1 MARNEKRLLGAVGVT
16 ALLLRVAGIGWGLPG
31 ADHLSSYHPDEWQA
45 VETALS
51 MIARGSANPQFFNYP
66 TLQPYLLGLLFAPLL
81 AAAPE
86 AGIGLFYLV
95 GRLVSVGFG
104 VATVVLVGLIGRR
117 LGGPRVGLVAAGLT
131 AVLPLHVVSSH
142 FATVDV
148 ALTGWCAAALLAAV
162 TVAERPDWRTL
173 LLGAAAAGAAMA
185 TKYNGALLLLPLW
198 AAAGLAWRRQAAKPV
213 VAAAAVAALAFA
225 VASPFVLLDPAAW
238 PQVRYELFEHPRV
251 TSLYADV
258 GPGWL
263 FHMRWNLPTA
273 AGGPVAL
280 AALVGLLLLA
290 RRRPPGAL
298 PVLVYGLV
306 FALSLLRTRELFIR
320 YWLPLLPVIA
330 LGAAVAVAE
339 LRARPLVMW
348 LVLAAI
354 AVGPVL
360 RSAAYVAMLGRPDAR
375 DQALDWCR
383 TAVAPGETVGMLG
396 SGGTVWFQAVPLQPN
411 NGGARTGAVP
421 AGGPYDLRL
430 DPSAWPDDPPAWL
443 VLNVTQAGE
452 EGRDLVDLT
461 AGYERV
467 AEFENAARLLPG
479 LAERGPGSRLHD
491 WNYTRPRI
499 EIWRLSSGSRR

>member
-1 MARNEKRLLGAVGVT
+1 MAQREKRLLVAVGVI

-31 ADHLSSYHPDEWQA
+31 AEHLSSYHPDEWQA

-51 MIARGSANPQFFNYP
+51 MIARGSANPRFFNYP
-66 TLQPYLLGLLFAPLL
+66 TLQPYLLALLLAPLL
-81 AAAPE
+81 AAAPG
-86 AGIGLFYLV
+86 AGIGLFYLL
-95 GRLVSVGFG
+95 GRLVTVGFG

-117 LGGPRVGLVAAGLT
+117 LGGPRVGLVAAGLM
-131 AVLPLHVVSSH
+131 AVLPLHVVNSH

-148 ALTGWCAAALLAAV
+148 ALTAWCTAALLAAV
-162 TVAERPDWRTL
+162 AVADSPSWRTL
-173 LLGAAAAGAAMA
+173 LLGAAAAGAAAA
-185 TKYNGALLLLPLW
+185 TKYHGALLLLPLW
-198 AAAGLAWRRQAAKPV
+198 AAAGLAWRRQAAKPAA
-213 VAAAAVAALAFA
+213 AAAAVAALVFA
-225 VASPFVLLDPAAW
+225 IASPYVLLDPAAW

-251 TSLYADV
+251 TNLFADV

-263 FHMRWNLPTA
+263 FHLRWNLPTA

-280 AALVGLLLLA
+280 AALIGLVVLA
-290 RRRPPGAL
+290 RRRLPGAL

-306 FALSLLRTRELFIR
+306 FGLSLLRTRELFIR
-320 YWLPLLPVIA
+320 YWLPLLPLVA

-339 LRARPLVMW
+339 LRGRPAVMW
-348 LVLAAI
+348 LVLVAI
-354 AVGPVL
+354 AAGPAL

-375 DQALDWCR
+375 DEALAWCR
-383 TAVAPGETVGMLG
+383 TAIAPGETVGMFG

-430 DPSAWPDDPPAWL
+430 DPSTWPDDLPAWL
-443 VLNVTQAGE
+443 VLNATQAAE
-452 EGRDLVDLT
+452 EGRDLASLT
-461 AGYERV
+461 SGYERV
-467 AEFENAARLLPG
+467 AEFENVARVLPG